1 MNSTLLKKE
10 EKEEE
15 EEEPAEE
22 NSERGAED
30 RRNIPLRKVVTA
42 PHKKR
47 KVVRSKQKAF
57 RRFTNS
63 VNQVSAAQT
72 AKHKI
77 DVDTDLEWEPYIWNT
92 NKKNRK

>member
-47 KVVRSKQKAF
+47 KWCVQSRRLSDVSQTVLTRFLQRKQPNIK
-57 RRFTNS
+57 
-63 VNQVSAAQT
+63 
-72 AKHKI
+72 
-77 DVDTDLEWEPYIWNT
+77 
-92 NKKNRK
+92 